1 MAEHEWQKIIVDRM
15 DEGKRR
21 AEESGGKMNKRIKI
35 AVVGCGGIAKEAHL
49 GSLQVIP
56 GAELVA
62 LADPDEAALAAAG
75 EAWNVPPERRFSGV
89 DKVVASG
96 LAEAAVVCTPAATHA
111 AVAEACFEGGLHVFV
126 EKPLATDVTDGEA
139 MVAAAKAAGKQL
151 AVGHYL
157 RFMPHHRR
165 IRDWVRD
172 GKLGKVF
179 SATAHEETLGI
190 KPEEGIIT
198 DLAPHYI
205 DLMNFYFAPREAT
218 RVRAWTGRANA
229 RGDGDRETEAEIT
242 IEYGDDLS
250 ARVEVYWTPGF
261 GNWDACERRIRV
273 VGSQGWIRTGMTSS
287 ETEAYRSGS
296 LLSRMRG
303 PYRVVPKFVMHP
315 DMPIKGTA
323 FRKELEA
330 FLEAVR
336 TGRPAAEING
346 TEALKT
352 VKIVAAALK
361 SAELGGAGVEP

>member
-1 MAEHEWQKIIVDRM
+1 M
-15 DEGKRR
+15 D
-21 AEESGGKMNKRIKI
+21 KRIRI
-35 AVVGCGGIAKEAHL
+35 AVMGCGGIAKEAHL

-56 GAELVA
+56 GAKLVA
-62 LADPDEAALAAAG
+62 LADPNAEALAAAG
-75 EAWNVPPERRFSGV
+75 EAWNVPADRRFPGV
-89 DKVVASG
+89 DELLASG

-111 AVAEACFEGGLHVFV
+111 AVADACFAGGLHVFV
-126 EKPLATDVTDGEA
+126 EKPLATTVADGES
-139 MVAAAKAAGKQL
+139 MVAAAAAAGKQL

-165 IRDWVRD
+165 IRDWARD

-229 RGDGDRETEAEIT
+229 RGPEDRETEAEIT
-242 IEYGDDLS
+242 IEYGEDLS

-273 VGSQGWIRTGMTSS
+273 VGSKGWIRTGMTSS

-296 LLSRMRG
+296 LVNRMRG

-323 FRKELEA
+323 FRKDLEA

-336 TGRPAAEING
+336 TGCPAEGIDG
-346 TEALKT
+346 KEALKT
-352 VKIVAAALK
+352 VKIVEAALK
-361 SAELGGAGVEP
+361 SAQMGVAGVAP